1 MKYIK
6 LLINTFF
13 IVSVLVLTSCTDT
26 LIGDEGQLDEENYL
40 NYETITELELPFEN
54 EWYVVWGGRSVIQ
67 NQHFYSRKERYAMD
81 ILQVV
86 NRTSFTG
93 NGTQNEDYYCFG
105 KRLNAP
111 GDGKI
116 IAMENNIEDNIPG
129 ALNRDQPGGNY
140 IIIDHLNGE
149 VSVMAHFKKNS
160 IIVSVGDTV
169 EKGQEVGKA
178 GNSGNSTEP
187 HLHYHLQTASESPN
201 NGVGLPIQFTNYY
214 EDDAFLEKGEP
225 VRGKKVRKN

>member
-6 LLINTFF
+6 LFASTFF
-13 IVSVLVLTSCTDT
+13 IIFILSFSSCTDI
-26 LIGDEGQLDEENYL
+26 LMGDEGKLDEEIHLSYQ
-40 NYETITELELPFEN
+40 TITELELPFEN
-54 EWYVVWGGRSVIQ
+54 EWYVVWGGRSAIQ
-67 NQHFYSRKERYAMD
+67 NQHFYSRNERYAID
-81 ILQVV
+81 VLQIV
-86 NRTSFTG
+86 NGVSFTG
-93 NGTQNEDYYCFG
+93 DGTQNEDYYCFG

-111 GDGKI
+111 GTGKI

-160 IIVSVGDTV
+160 IIVSIGDTV

-187 HLHYHLQTASESPN
+187 HLHYHLQTTSESPSD
-201 NGVGLPIQFTNYY
+201 GIGFPIQFTNYY
-214 EDDAFLEKGEP
+214 ENDVFIGRGEP
-225 VRGKKVRKN
+225 VRGQKIRRN